1 MGFLHKQI
9 IINNIPGD
17 YLSLI
22 NEFRDVDITQ
32 TKQLFSFIETLPH
45 NHFIY
50 VIYDDYT
57 NETIG
62 SITLIIEQK
71 VIHNFGYVCHIEDV
85 IVRKKYRNKGIGT
98 KLISIA
104 KEVAK
109 QYNCYKIIL
118 NCNNNLKK
126 FYNKNN
132 FFESSCEMRCDL
144 IDLQISS
151 NESNSSFV
159 LTPEA

>member
-1 MGFLHKQI
+1 MVFLHKQI
-9 IINNIPGD
+9 TINTIPDD

-50 VIYDDYT
+50 VIYDDNT

-85 IVRKKYRNKGIGT
+85 IVRKKYHNKSIGT
-98 KLISIA
+98 KLINIA

-109 QYNCYKIIL
+109 QHNCYKIIL
-118 NCNNNLKK
+118 NCDHNLKK
-126 FYNKNN
+126 FYVKNDFLN
-132 FFESSCEMRCDL
+132 HPVRCDL
-144 IDLQISS
+144 
-151 NESNSSFV
+151 
-159 LTPEA
+159 T